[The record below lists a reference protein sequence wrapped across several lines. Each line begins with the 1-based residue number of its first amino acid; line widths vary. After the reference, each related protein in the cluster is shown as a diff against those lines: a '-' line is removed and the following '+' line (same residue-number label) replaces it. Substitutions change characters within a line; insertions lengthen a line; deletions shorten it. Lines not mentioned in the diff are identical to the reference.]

1 MNYRINFQPRSI
13 TFHYKLKVTYENLF
27 LNNKPIMPSQ
37 VSVLNKYVVNFFK
50 SHKLSDQVLD
60 AWEDKQ
66 NQMRLKKTIK
76 KQKLA
81 HPKGVSSKY
90 IFFCRDERKAIIEE
104 NPSMPMKDIARIMG
118 PRWAALKSSTEP
130 EDIKRMEKYT
140 AMYEAEQQRYQEDK
154 SKIIP
159 EKTKK
164 EPVINTAYKAFCAEE
179 RNAGNKST
187 IVELNQ
193 KWKDVKTDK
202 VLMERYKEIAGKI

>member
-1 MNYRINFQPRSI
+1 
-13 TFHYKLKVTYENLF
+13 
-27 LNNKPIMPSQ
+27 MPSQ

-50 SHKLSDQVLD
+50 SYKLPEQVIG

-66 NQMRLKKTIK
+66 NQTRLKKTIK

-90 IFFCRDERKAIIEE
+90 IFFCRDERKAILEE

-118 PRWAALKSSTEP
+118 PRWASLKTSTKP
-130 EDIKRMEKYT
+130 EDIERMKKYSV
-140 AMYEAEQQRYQEDK
+140 MYEAEHQRYQEDK

-159 EKTKK
+159 EKIKK
-164 EPVINTAYKAFCAEE
+164 DPVINTAYKAFCFEE
-179 RNAGNKST
+179 RANGNKST

-193 KWKDVKTDK
+193 KWKEVKTDK
-202 VLMERYKEIAGKI
+202 VLIQKYKEIAGKI

>member
-1 MNYRINFQPRSI
+1 
-13 TFHYKLKVTYENLF
+13 
-27 LNNKPIMPSQ
+27 MPSQ

-50 SHKLSDQVLD
+50 THKLSDQVLE

-66 NQMRLKKTIK
+66 NQTRLKKTIK

-90 IFFCRDERKAIIEE
+90 IFFCRDERKAILEE

-118 PRWAALKSSTEP
+118 PRWTALKASTDP
-130 EDIKRMEKYT
+130 EDIKRLEKYT

-164 EPVINTAYKAFCAEE
+164 DPVINTAYKAFCSEE
-179 RNAGNKST
+179 RKTGNKST
-187 IVELNQ
+187 LVELNR
-193 KWKDVKTDK
+193 KWTEIKTDA

>member
-1 MNYRINFQPRSI
+1 M
-13 TFHYKLKVTYENLF
+13 TYDKPVSY
-27 LNNKPIMPSQ
+27 NKPIMPSQ

-50 SHKLSDQVLD
+50 THKLSDQVLE

-66 NQMRLKKTIK
+66 NQTRLKKTIK

-90 IFFCRDERKAIIEE
+90 IFFCRDERKAILEE

-118 PRWAALKSSTEP
+118 PRWTALKASTDP
-130 EDIKRMEKYT
+130 EDIKRLEKYT

-164 EPVINTAYKAFCAEE
+164 DPVINTAYKAFCSEE
-179 RNAGNKST
+179 RKTGNKST
-187 IVELNQ
+187 LVELNR
-193 KWKDVKTDK
+193 KWTEIKTDA